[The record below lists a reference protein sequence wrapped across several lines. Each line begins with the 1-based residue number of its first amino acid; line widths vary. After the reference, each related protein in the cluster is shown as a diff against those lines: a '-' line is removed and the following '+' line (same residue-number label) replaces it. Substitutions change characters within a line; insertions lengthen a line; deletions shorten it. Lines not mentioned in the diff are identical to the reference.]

1 MIGQL
6 ELLSM
11 TDNYK
16 VVRSF
21 DSQEYAESLLVF
33 KHINEIQICD
43 IEIDQE
49 WSSLELEYY
58 QSILEIESQSQ
69 NDNTNQILMLIPIK
83 IHVPYITQ
91 WISFDFEVAIL
102 DYR

>member
-49 WSSLELEYY
+49 
-58 QSILEIESQSQ
+58 
-69 NDNTNQILMLIPIK
+69 
-83 IHVPYITQ
+83 
-91 WISFDFEVAIL
+91 
-102 DYR
+102 